1 MGAVMKRRLLPMN
14 SFLPA
19 KLFFLLL
26 WLVLAGCVPTEPETV
41 TPTESLPS
49 ATAVTPTQQPD
60 YPTPSPSPTATFTPP
75 PTRTP
80 TPKPPAT
87 PTEMSPPDVLAF
99 PPGEVAFNGVRFQL
113 NGRLANQIYPLE
125 ETWGDLTYTVF
136 KFAPEGLCREV
147 GCIELY
153 DVAAYEA
160 ARPDFPLPPV
170 GAATILKA
178 QQQPVAFQN
187 GSGSRSVLMR
197 GQDGYFANN
206 EALLYNFQG
215 FTESGRFY
223 ILVTIPIDAPILLSS
238 FDPAQNSNSNAIPVP
253 DELPT
258 DYIELSSVIFNYNQ
272 EVVRQLDL
280 LAAVD
285 FTPGLDML
293 DALVTSLQIADPPPP
308 APTVTPLP
316 PMSVETTTFMRPLQ
330 QITTLDPTLSDDV
343 VSLRLADDGRIW
355 VATSNQYA
363 VWGNGRWQTY
373 PATDFRIR
381 EILPTANGDLWL
393 ASDDGLFI
401 FDDPS
406 WTFLTPT
413 DMDMNDPLDP
423 DYYTQYV
430 LEQVGNQVWVG
441 RCDWGGPGPFGGGGV
456 RWFDG
461 TGWQRNESVMADS
474 CVTSIHEDAQGRVWV
489 AADIDLWRYD
499 PATDVWDWF
508 APPEPPP
515 EYRRFGFISDLVVDP
530 YGNPWPLYILCGG
543 ASCMGAGV
551 RYQWQDG
558 VWVQVREDIAFP
570 QQLLFDS
577 GGTPWLFFG
586 ETGGRFQAGS
596 LVNMF
601 APTLVANAV
610 TTDVVGQIWLVGH
623 ADGEEV
629 SVWRFQPEM
638 GDVEETAVCP
648 YPNQSN
654 LPTISADAPGQSIAE
669 IFEPQIISYL
679 NAGGSGQG
687 LVEQLQSLTLDI
699 GGGTIWQTALDNPFV
714 TDVTGDE
721 TEEVILNLQFYES
734 NQYFNGEIFVFH
746 CQNGG
751 YVGGSIANI
760 AGGVVG
766 EQPDT
771 TLLTVLD
778 MNGNGRSEI
787 VFTYVTVVG
796 TYTNFT
802 REVRIME
809 WDGAQFV
816 DLIHSDGNNPHA
828 AEVLNA
834 PSPLSIMIE
843 DTNGNGLLELAL
855 INGVG
860 RGPDADENEQPVI
873 DMWTWDGT
881 AFVLT
886 NTQQ

>member
-1 MGAVMKRRLLPMN
+1 MTN
-14 SFLPA
+14 FLPA

-26 WLVLAGCVPTEPETV
+26 WFVLAGCVPTELQTL
-41 TPTESLPS
+41 TPTKVLPS
-49 ATAVTPTQQPD
+49 ATAVSSSPQPSATPPPM
-60 YPTPSPSPTATFTPP
+60 PTVTATPLPTSEPTATAILVT
-75 PTRTP
+75 
-80 TPKPPAT
+80 T
-87 PTEMSPPDVLAF
+87 PTEASPDVLAL
-99 PPGEVAFNGVRFQL
+99 PAGEVVFNGVRFQL

-125 ETWGDLTYTVF
+125 ETWDDLTYTVF

-147 GCIELY
+147 GCIEVY

-160 ARPDFPLPPV
+160 AHPDFPLPPL
-170 GAATILKA
+170 GAATILSA
-178 QQQPVAFQN
+178 QKQTVAFQN
-187 GSGSRSVLMR
+187 GDGSRSVLMR

-206 EALLYNFQG
+206 EALLYDFHG
-215 FTESGRFY
+215 FTEDGRFY
-223 ILVTIPIDAPILLSS
+223 ILVTIPIDASILLST
-238 FDPAQNSNSNAIPVP
+238 FDPAENSNSNAIPVP
-253 DELPT
+253 DDLPT
-258 DYIELSSVIFNYNQ
+258 DYIELSNVIFEYNQ
-272 EVVRQLDL
+272 EIVPQLDL
-280 LAAVD
+280 LTAVD
-285 FTPGLDML
+285 FTPGLDLL
-293 DALVTSLQIADPPPP
+293 DALVTSLQIADPSPP
-308 APTVTPLP
+308 APTATPLP
-316 PMSVETTTFMRPLQ
+316 TTFVGPLQ
-330 QITTLDPTLSDDV
+330 QVTTLDPTLSDDV

-355 VATSNQYA
+355 LATSNQFA

-381 EILPTANGDLWL
+381 EILPAANGDLWL
-393 ASDDGLFI
+393 ASDNGLFI

-406 WTFLTPT
+406 WTFLSPT

-461 TGWQRNESVMADS
+461 TGWRGGESVVADG

-489 AADIDLWRYD
+489 AVDTDLWRYD

-530 YGNPWPLYILCGG
+530 SGNPWPLYILCGG
-543 ASCMGAGV
+543 ASCMGAGM

-577 GGTPWLFFG
+577 VGTPWLFFG
-586 ETGGRFQAGS
+586 ETGFQLQTDS
-596 LVNMF
+596 LVDIF
-601 APTLVANAV
+601 APSFVVDAV
-610 TTDVVGQIWLVGH
+610 STDAAGQIWLVGR
-623 ADGEEV
+623 ADGGEM
-629 SVWRFQPEM
+629 SLWRLQPEM
-638 GDVEETAVCP
+638 GGVSETAVCP
-648 YPNQSN
+648 TSANNP
-654 LPTISADAPGQSIAE
+654 LPSISADAPGQSIAE

-679 NAGGSGQG
+679 NAGGNGQG
-687 LVEQLQSLTLDI
+687 LVEQLQNLTLDI
-699 GGGTIWQTALDNPFV
+699 GGGTIWQAMLDTPFV

-751 YVGGSIANI
+751 YVGGSIASL

-771 TLLTVLD
+771 TLLAVRD

-796 TYTNFT
+796 THVNFT
-802 REVRIME
+802 REVRIVE

-816 DLIHSDGNNPHA
+816 DLIRSEGNNPRA

-834 PSPLSIMIE
+834 SSPFDIIIE
-843 DTNGNGLLELAL
+843 DVNGNGFLELAL
-855 INGVG
+855 TNGAG
-860 RGPDADENEQPVI
+860 RGPDA
-873 DMWTWDGT
+873 
-881 AFVLT
+881 
-886 NTQQ
+886 